1 MPLILMG
8 YYNYVFLLVSLFPV
22 ILRTVAHGRRPIA
35 ESAYQTDPTFSN
47 WAISHFRGH
56 HGDVIPEVMTRPS
69 ETAAL
74 HASAKNI
81 RGVTITVQLGTCCWL
96 RQPDVIHSASRG
108 RHSHTHHI
116 LAASAVTLFSYMF
129 LYYIYTIYE
138 LQIAPQCIILRSN
151 C

>member
-1 MPLILMG
+1 MCG

-35 ESAYQTDPTFSN
+35 ESAYQTVPTFSN
-47 WAISHFRGH
+47 WVISYFQGH

-81 RGVTITVQLGTCCWL
+81 RGVTITVQLGTCCGL
-96 RQPDVIHSASRG
+96 RQPDVMH
-108 RHSHTHHI
+108 
-116 LAASAVTLFSYMF
+116 AASHLAGPDNVYLFS
-129 LYYIYTIYE
+129 IVSV
-138 LQIAPQCIILRSN
+138 C
-151 C
+151 